1 MTQGELIDYWLKAA
15 EDSWETALGLVKLKK
30 YHHALFFCHLALE
43 KILKCLVFKK
53 TDSHALPI
61 HDLVKL
67 AEQAGIFLT
76 EGQRKDLEEITTW
89 NIQARYDTVKRAFY
103 KKSTE
108 KFTDLWTKKVGELF
122 LWFKNQY

>member
-43 KILKCLVFKK
+43 KILKGLVFKK

-108 KFTDLWTKKVGELF
+108 KFTDLWTKKVG
-122 LWFKNQY
+122 